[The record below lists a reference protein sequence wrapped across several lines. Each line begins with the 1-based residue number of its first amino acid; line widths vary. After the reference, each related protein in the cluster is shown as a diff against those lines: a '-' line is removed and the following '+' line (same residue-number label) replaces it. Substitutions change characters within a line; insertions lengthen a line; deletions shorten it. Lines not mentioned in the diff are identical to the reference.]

1 MTENIEISPK
11 FLAQKFFWKCLMS
24 FELIAQNSVNC
35 AFPQSLHTKE
45 LSKMSAF
52 YAACA
57 VNAFSPFLP
66 KHLLFLWFLW
76 FLRIALQLLVKKK
89 VGFCLRFDK
98 NFLEAGFPH
107 RKCPHQQFSDSFV
120 VISTIESK
128 IF

>member
-76 FLRIALQLLVKKK
+76 FLRIALQLLVKKRL
-89 VGFCLRFDK
+89 VSVCAL
-98 NFLEAGFPH
+98 
-107 RKCPHQQFSDSFV
+107 
-120 VISTIESK
+120 IK
-128 IF
+128 IFLKLVFHIVNVLINNSLIVLSLYLQ

>member
-66 KHLLFLWFLW
+66 KHLLFLLFLW
-76 FLRIALQLLVKKK
+76 FLRIALQLLVKKRL
-89 VGFCLRFDK
+89 VSVCAL
-98 NFLEAGFPH
+98 
-107 RKCPHQQFSDSFV
+107 
-120 VISTIESK
+120 IK
-128 IF
+128 IFLKLVFHIVNVLINNSLIVLSLYLQ